1 MNARRPAAVM
11 IAIAQRAPHGIIF
24 IQRSE
29 EMRSHAGQ
37 IGLPGGGMDDIDA
50 GDLRATAL
58 REMHEEVGVAPELVT
73 IIAQLPDIRARI
85 NRYVVTPFVAVY
97 EQTPL
102 VIDGSET
109 VGVFTVPLH
118 TVLTELRDGLTE
130 YAGLSIPTP
139 ILDFGDHHIWGL
151 TGLILASFVG
161 RWKDGELARTVE
173 AMLHHA

>member
-1 MNARRPAAVM
+1 M

-24 IQRSE
+24 IQRSDE
-29 EMRSHAGQ
+29 LRSHAGQ
-37 IGLPGGGMDDIDA
+37 IGLPGGGMDDSDE

-73 IIAQLPDIRARI
+73 IVAQLPDISARI

-97 EQTPL
+97 KQTPL

-109 VGVFTVPLH
+109 VGVFTVPLK
-118 TVLTELRDGLTE
+118 TVLVDLRDGQTD

-139 ILDFGDHHIWGL
+139 VLDFGDHHIWGL
-151 TGLILASFVG
+151 TGLILASFVQ
-161 RWKDGELARTVE
+161 RWQDGELSGTVE
-173 AMLHHA
+173 ALLHHA